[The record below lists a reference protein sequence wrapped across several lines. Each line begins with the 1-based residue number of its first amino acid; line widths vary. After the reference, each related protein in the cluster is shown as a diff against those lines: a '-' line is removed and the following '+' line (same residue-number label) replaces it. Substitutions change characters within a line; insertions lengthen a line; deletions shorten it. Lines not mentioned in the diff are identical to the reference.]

1 MKNLFILLLLSF
13 NLFGANYIDEFP
25 TYTYGDIRPIA
36 AIYNSI
42 AMITNS
48 DIYENLIQ
56 LALLF
61 SVVSIG
67 WLLIFNKDLVS
78 ALKGGSFTIGTVAVM
93 LVPVD
98 VHLVDKRLDKGLITN
113 YYHDNTLGYEKIS
126 NVPWLIA
133 LTPSIATTISSDL
146 IELSDQAFKGNTVNY
161 AGMQDIGKLGFSD
174 LGYNKPYD
182 MLNKIIDKYSF
193 DELGTLD
200 ASNFKRDFKI
210 YLADCVIPKTVSNTQ
225 ATTKLINPDKD
236 IFSALSPIEI
246 GLTNTDEL
254 TKRDGT
260 ITDCVSFYSE
270 IMNNLKG
277 LTTDTYTTL
286 SKIAGTPD
294 IKQLTGFEHIML
306 ADIQSTVFSNTT
318 EQLAIYAQNIAAAP
332 LIKEV
337 MESYYR
343 GTNVSGQEVANQI
356 TAAKSSASLQT
367 QGLGQFK
374 WMAQILPYAM
384 HFLFGIVLASSIFTL
399 IMILGRGTFHGTIIA
414 KNYFGGF
421 IQFEAIRVALSI
433 VNNLT
438 MYYATINAA
447 DKLVE
452 FGGNPL
458 ATTKIPAYLDYIATM
473 EGVSGILAI
482 SAIFLIPAIAMKG
495 DVASIASSMQGL
507 SGRYVGNDVETAR
520 DAVSKSS
527 ARQRAVGNIMNDE
540 QAMKKLDQMGLS
552 VPKDRMPLEYYNAV
566 TNDLSNMS
574 AGIGNMLS
582 HDNMN
587 NFSKGTVA
595 STVSK
600 VASTAGYG
608 SSVSMSSA
616 ESVSY
621 QDGQAQGYQTNA
633 TEKYRSKSNWDAN
646 SVGTGRAIQSV
657 GKDLSTM
664 ATTDLASSDEGFS
677 SFAKGSYN
685 QGAISTAKT
694 QGAGGLNLSTDD
706 LNKIGDTVKASIQS
720 EIGKGAGVQE
730 NYKKYGENTY
740 RDSAEYGERSGMAKT
755 MEKLK
760 AQNGIDNAVTIDAN
774 ESMMKAYQ
782 QTGSVEGNMDAY
794 SRRAKGSGR
803 TMGEIIEALSKDLSE
818 GKTSSDIATVDYAN
832 ANGGY
837 VNFMVKSAN
846 EKISTSIAT
855 LDGKTGS
862 MIDESG
868 KLTESGK
875 ATVTQMSEG
884 KAKSDIRTVSEYN
897 KNYSGGYV
905 QAQLDNAS
913 IKAGQD
919 ISNIDAQKDKGFI
932 DNDGMTEKGMD
943 AYGIRPIEQ
952 ANALEGIYNTFYGK
966 NSQTAANNVVN
977 ELKNAS
983 KRSAKMEAS
992 NLAKDLKLD
1001 EEKTK
1006 NFIDSYVQEKML
1018 DVDKKMQELGMLND
1032 KGEVQSGD
1040 AMVGALAKMG
1050 SMNYASSKTL
1060 TFNGMDIN
1068 MGIDSSTGQA
1078 KIHKANASRDVS
1090 AGNSDNFN
1098 SLNSSITGSKTDFYN
1113 EQTNLHSS
1121 TPLATLAMERFGGD
1135 MKKAAIWARSAEGAK
1150 WALDPRNE
1158 ISLAAAEASMHL
1170 TPEDKEGEHGETTAM
1185 IAAGL
1190 GAGGLGLYLTNK
1202 MTKKPVKLNDEKLSK
1217 LEKITDEDGNTKGF
1231 ADSDGNIVADKNGY
1245 KVDKHG
1251 EKVKSGVVA
1260 RTGTNAW
1267 DKFTNIGNNIEN
1279 LFEPTSISSKS
1290 SNETETK
1297 TTDSSSNNNNNE
1309 PKNHTS
1315 NHSDSLNNNNNYST
1329 NNNSVPTNFN
1339 EKSLNEQKNDLANK
1353 NPDDLAR
1360 ETFKNQAQMKLSDNL
1375 KEFRAGNI
1383 DAQTFGKRNADLSS
1397 FMSKVNSGADIS
1409 MKDLKGVDIKPT
1421 QDLPIETKMSKNN
1434 KPYEVIDTKGYGE
1447 QLKEIEAQKIRVA
1460 EENLSK
1466 FDSNGN
1472 PKVEVLENSN
1482 NKKISN
1488 DIVDNNIKD
1497 IGSSNEQLT
1506 NKEIGEKDIKERL
1519 NDRRKIIDE
1528 AYKNGEMKINEYENQ
1543 KTKLNN
1549 IEERMN
1555 DGKTIHTNKLE
1566 QAGINTKDIPHSNGV
1581 VDIETLGNK
1590 LSKSNIQHPKIE
1602 NFMTEAEAKTSGA
1615 MDMFKKIPLIGK
1627 VAGVALAGATL
1638 AEANEAFNQGQYAK
1652 ALFTATS
1659 IADVTGGSDLALAT
1673 IESRELQKQAL
1684 GNRTITGIGNGWQDD
1699 LKNSS
1704 IGKQIT
1710 GAYDSVSNM
1719 FSNNIR
1725 NETQQQVQPKAEQVS
1740 QITTTPVQQTNPIV
1754 ANNPVQQQI
1763 TTENFANTL
1772 KEGQVRNELGSIYKE
1787 QIEQSQ
1793 LMSGNEEQMKNLQM
1807 MEMRNNLSNVQEQM
1821 KTLSDINISGEEL
1834 EQLKKDLK
1842 KMRMKGGGN
1851 N

>member
-13 NLFGANYIDEFP
+13 NLFGANYINEFP

-48 DIYENLIQ
+48 DIYKNLIQ

-254 TKRDGT
+254 SKRDGT

-318 EQLAIYAQNIAAAP
+318 EQLAIYAQNIAATP

-566 TNDLSNMS
+566 TNDLANMS

-608 SSVSMSSA
+608 SSVSMASA

-730 NYKKYGENTY
+730 NYKKYEENTY

-1006 NFIDSYVQEKML
+1006 NFIDSYVQEKMQ

-1060 TFNGMDIN
+1060 TFDGMDIN

-1098 SLNSSITGSKTDFYN
+1098 SLNSSITGNKKENFDN
-1113 EQTNLHSS
+1113 VDVENKGEQLNYD
-1121 TPLATLAMERFGGD
+1121 PLIDLVGNDAIGEIAKGVLQG
-1135 MKKAAIWARSAEGAK
+1135 AAVLG
-1150 WALDPRNE
+1150 ALDVVTGGKVRE
-1158 ISLAAAEASMHL
+1158 RISNA
-1170 TPEDKEGEHGETTAM
+1170 KEKFQKARKEK
-1185 IAAGL
+1185 
-1190 GAGGLGLYLTNK
+1190 GGFVNGK
-1202 MTKKPVKLNDEKLSK
+1202 
-1217 LEKITDEDGNTKGF
+1217 
-1231 ADSDGNIVADKNGY
+1231 DSDGSNKWYNPENRTDVEEYLDKNKG
-1245 KVDKHG
+1245 
-1251 EKVKSGVVA
+1251 
-1260 RTGTNAW
+1260 
-1267 DKFTNIGNNIEN
+1267 
-1279 LFEPTSISSKS
+1279 SKS
-1290 SNETETK
+1290 YLDLDRDLSEGRPVSPSGPNIPQSDATTK
-1297 TTDSSSNNNNNE
+1297 ATTNNTPAQTNPVNI
-1309 PKNHTS
+1309 
-1315 NHSDSLNNNNNYST
+1315 SDSLNNNNNYST

-1339 EKSLNEQKNDLANK
+1339 EKSLNEQKNDLVNK

-1360 ETFKNQAQMKLSDNL
+1360 ETFKNQAQMKLNNNL
-1375 KEFRAGNI
+1375 NEFRAGNI

-1472 PKVEVLENSN
+1472 PKVEVLENST
-1482 NKKISN
+1482 NKEISN

-1549 IEERMN
+1549 IEKRMD

-1590 LSKSNIQHPKIE
+1590 LSKSNIEHPKIE

-1627 VAGVALAGATL
+1627 VAGVALAGATF

-1652 ALFTATS
+1652 ALFTVTS

-1740 QITTTPVQQTNPIV
+1740 QITTAPVQQANPIV
-1754 ANNPVQQQI
+1754 ANNPVQQPI

-1842 KMRMKGGGN
+1842 KMRMKGGN

>member
-13 NLFGANYIDEFP
+13 NLFGANYINEFP

-254 TKRDGT
+254 SKRDGT

-318 EQLAIYAQNIAAAP
+318 EQLAIYAQNIAATP

-566 TNDLSNMS
+566 TNDLANMS

-608 SSVSMSSA
+608 SSVSMASA

-1006 NFIDSYVQEKML
+1006 NFIDSYVQEKMQ

-1060 TFNGMDIN
+1060 TFDGMDIN

-1098 SLNSSITGSKTDFYN
+1098 SLNSSITGNKKENFDNVDVEKKGEQLNYDPLIDLVGNDAIGEIAKGVLQGAAVLGALDVVTGGKVRERISNAKEKFKEYKNQKTGEVNGKGDNDKEKTFNPGNRTDVEEYLDN
-1113 EQTNLHSS
+1113 NKGAKSRVNYSESFGSNGRPVNGSIDDLDGSVGREPDGPKYPQSDATAKATTNNTPAQTN
-1121 TPLATLAMERFGGD
+1121 
-1135 MKKAAIWARSAEGAK
+1135 
-1150 WALDPRNE
+1150 
-1158 ISLAAAEASMHL
+1158 
-1170 TPEDKEGEHGETTAM
+1170 
-1185 IAAGL
+1185 
-1190 GAGGLGLYLTNK
+1190 
-1202 MTKKPVKLNDEKLSK
+1202 PV
-1217 LEKITDEDGNTKGF
+1217 
-1231 ADSDGNIVADKNGY
+1231 NI
-1245 KVDKHG
+1245 
-1251 EKVKSGVVA
+1251 
-1260 RTGTNAW
+1260 
-1267 DKFTNIGNNIEN
+1267 
-1279 LFEPTSISSKS
+1279 
-1290 SNETETK
+1290 
-1297 TTDSSSNNNNNE
+1297 
-1309 PKNHTS
+1309 
-1315 NHSDSLNNNNNYST
+1315 SDSLNNNNNYST

-1339 EKSLNEQKNDLANK
+1339 EKSLNEQKNDLVNK

-1360 ETFKNQAQMKLSDNL
+1360 ETFKNQAQMKLNNNL
-1375 KEFRAGNI
+1375 NEFRAGNI

-1472 PKVEVLENSN
+1472 PKVEVLENST
-1482 NKKISN
+1482 NKEISN

-1549 IEERMN
+1549 IEKRMD

-1590 LSKSNIQHPKIE
+1590 LSKSNIEHPKIE

-1627 VAGVALAGATL
+1627 VAGVALAGATF

-1652 ALFTATS
+1652 ALFTVTS

-1740 QITTTPVQQTNPIV
+1740 QITTAPVQQANPIV
-1754 ANNPVQQQI
+1754 ANNPVQQPI

-1842 KMRMKGGGN
+1842 KMRMKGGN